1 MLPDVP
7 VKVMV
12 GAEDA
17 TLDAAESV
25 MVCGVPGARLSV
37 AGVAVT
43 PVGSPE
49 IETETMPLKEFIE
62 FAVNEICAPDAPL
75 MMVVEAGVA
84 LREKSGAGGGE
95 AVFIPPPPHEMT
107 ARQQSWHARKEANR
121 PGGRLMGVGNRP
133 KHKIVRIE

>member
-7 VKVMV
+7 VNVMV

-25 MVCGVPGARLSV
+25 VVCGVPGARLSV

-49 IETETMPLKEFIE
+49 TETETMPLNEFMA
-62 FAVNEICAPDAPL
+62 FAVNEICAPGAPL
-75 MMVVEAGVA
+75 TMVAEAGDA
-84 LREKSGAGGGE
+84 LREKSAEAGG
-95 AVFIPPPPHEMT
+95 AVC
-107 ARQQSWHARKEANR
+107 
-121 PGGRLMGVGNRP
+121 
-133 KHKIVRIE
+133 IVSATVAE